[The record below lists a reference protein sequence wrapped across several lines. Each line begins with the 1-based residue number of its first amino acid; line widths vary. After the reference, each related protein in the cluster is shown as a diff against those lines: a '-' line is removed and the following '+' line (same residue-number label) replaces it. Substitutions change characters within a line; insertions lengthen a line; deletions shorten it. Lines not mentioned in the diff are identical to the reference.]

1 MRTTRTLVPALLAG
15 GLVVAA
21 CGGDGDGDTT
31 SNSTTSTGTAE
42 ATATVDASSS
52 PTTDGLTPSSS
63 NSGGDGTI
71 DGVVFVPGDADTIQ
85 AGVDMAAP
93 GEIVLISPGTY
104 EESVDVTTDDIT
116 IRGLDRAGVILDGDF
131 ALDNGIRALGVSNV
145 AIENLTVQ
153 RFVNNGV
160 FWTGVDGYRGSYLTS
175 YLNGE
180 YGIYAFDS
188 VNGRIDNSY
197 ASGSAGA
204 GLYVGQCYP
213 CNGLVDSSHAEYN
226 GLGYQGTNSGGDMT
240 VSNSRFNNNRVGI
253 FPNSG
258 SYELCYPQRET
269 VFSDNTIDNNNEG
282 SAPSISFSAEWIGNG
297 IITPGGIGNVI
308 ENNAVSDHD
317 RVGIALVP
325 FVERFP
331 NDDLPTE
338 SDWLSNCTDARE
350 EPLPEIIP
358 DELVWESFDTV
369 VTGNRVSDSGQA
381 DLMVTSIDM
390 PTEDLRN
397 CWSDNVFTTSQPAQ
411 IEQLAPCD
419 GEGSGDWSI
428 DAFDIAEWQAERID
442 LPPALSSMDADIPP
456 PPADLPNMPDAQVV
470 DTD

>member
-1 MRTTRTLVPALLAG
+1 MLRRIAALCVPL
-15 GLVVAA
+15 GLIAAA
-21 CGGDGDGDTT
+21 CGGDDE
-31 SNSTTSTGTAE
+31 TST
-42 ATATVDASSS
+42 ATASSTAPSSEPAGADPEGVSS
-52 PTTDGLTPSSS
+52 PAVETPSSPVQP
-63 NSGGDGTI
+63 GGEAGAGDA

-93 GEIVLISPGTY
+93 GDLVLISPGTY
-104 EESVDVTTDDIT
+104 EESVDVTTDELT
-116 IRGLDRAGVILDGDF
+116 IRGLDRAGVVLDGNF
-131 ALDNGIRALGVSNV
+131 ALDNGIRALGASNV
-145 AIENLTVQ
+145 VIENLTVQ

-160 FWTGVDGYRGSYLTS
+160 FWTGVDGYRGSYITA

-188 VNGRIDNSY
+188 VNGQIDNSY

-204 GLYVGQCYP
+204 GLYVGQCFP

-226 GLGYQGTNSGGDMT
+226 GLGYQGTNSGGDMI

-258 SYELCYPQRET
+258 SYELCYPQRQT
-269 VFSDNTIDNNNEG
+269 VFTDNTVDNNNEPL
-282 SAPSISFSAEWIGNG
+282 APSLSFSAEWIGNG

-308 ENNAVSDHD
+308 QNNSVTDHD

-338 SDWLSNCTDARE
+338 EEWETACADARE
-350 EPLPEIIP
+350 DPLPESIP
-358 DELVWESFDTV
+358 DELVWESYDTV
-369 VTGNRVSDSGQA
+369 VTNNEIFDSGQA
-381 DLMVTSIDM
+381 DMMVTSIDV

-397 CWSDNVFTTSQPAQ
+397 CWSDNVFATSQPALL
-411 IEQLAPCD
+411 EELAPCD
-419 GEGSGDWSI
+419 GEGSGDWSV
-428 DAFDIAEWQAERID
+428 DAFDLDAWDAQRVD
-442 LPPALSSMDADIPP
+442 LPPALASIDATIPP
-456 PPADLPNMPDAQVV
+456 PPADLPNMPNAEAI
-470 DTD
+470 TPN